1 MSGLV
6 KPQKGQILVDENE
19 LKDEEIKSWQNK
31 ISIITQDFNLLFENI
46 YENFEINLKENKKEK
61 IQKILKDLNLAQ
73 INEEID
79 SLSKGQKQ
87 IIALLAQLYQ
97 EKEILIL
104 DEITSSLDV
113 ISEDKINELLK
124 NYKNKKTVILIAHRL
139 QILKNCTKVIYM
151 DNGKIIDF
159 DTFENLNNK
168 YENFKKIIELSSF
181 KLT

>member
-1 MSGLV
+1 M
-6 KPQKGQILVDENE
+6 
-19 LKDEEIKSWQNK
+19 
-31 ISIITQDFNLLFENI
+31 
-46 YENFEINLKENKKEK
+46 
-61 IQKILKDLNLAQ
+61 
-73 INEEID
+73 
-79 SLSKGQKQ
+79 
-87 IIALLAQLYQ
+87 
-97 EKEILIL
+97 

-168 YENFKKIIELSSF
+168 YEDFKKIIELSSF